1 MSKPFT
7 NKVKQLLAAGGTAW
21 GAATMGPTPLAAKLT
36 ATTGVDWV
44 WIDTEHSS
52 YGAESIEMLPPLIR
66 QSGSMPM
73 VRIAGL
79 DPWLMK
85 KALDV
90 GAQAVMIPQV
100 DNAEQARLAVQ
111 YAKYPPVGTRGIS
124 PMWTFYND
132 IEWSDYL
139 PYANDETLIV
149 VQVESPSAVAQVE
162 EIAQV
167 EGVDVVLAG
176 PMDLSAALGHI
187 GEIGHPKVQQ
197 FLAEFP
203 ARVTKF
209 GKTAGIA
216 LGSYEAAA
224 KAWRQGYRYIN
235 FGNLYFDGVHGIKA
249 NLARLKALETGVE
262 PAAPSGEAFTA

>member
-1 MSKPFT
+1 MSKRIFVNPI
-7 NKVKQLLAAGGTAW
+7 KQKLAAGGTAW

-36 ATTGVDWV
+36 ATTGVDFV

-52 YGAESIEMLPPLIR
+52 YGAESIELLPPLVR
-66 QSGSMPM
+66 QSGAVPM

-90 GAQAVMIPQV
+90 GAQAVMVPQI
-100 DNAEQARLAVQ
+100 DNAEQARLAVK
-111 YAKYPPVGTRGIS
+111 YAKYPPVGSRGIS

-132 IEWSDYL
+132 VDWSDYL
-139 PYANDETLIV
+139 DQANDETLVV
-149 VQVESPSAVAQVE
+149 VQVESPEAAGQVE

-187 GEIGHPKVQQ
+187 GQIGHPEVQQ

-203 ARVTKF
+203 ARVTKH

-216 LGSYEAAA
+216 LGSFEAAA
-224 KAWRQGYRYIN
+224 KAWAQGYRYIS

-249 NLARLKALETGVE
+249 NLAKLKTLA
-262 PAAPSGEAFTA
+262 GEA

>member
-1 MSKPFT
+1 LSNPFE
-7 NKVKQLLAAGGTAW
+7 NKTKKLLASGKTSW
-21 GAATMGPTPLAAKLT
+21 GASTMGPTPLAAKIT
-36 ATTGVDWV
+36 ATTGVDFV

-52 YGAESIEMLPPLIR
+52 FGSESIELLPPLVR

-79 DPWLMK
+79 DPNLMK
-85 KALDV
+85 KALDI
-90 GAQAVMIPQV
+90 GAQAVMVPQI

-132 IEWSDYL
+132 IQWSDYL
-139 PYANDETLIV
+139 AHANSETLIV
-149 VQVESPSAVAQVE
+149 VQVESIEALDQVE
-162 EIAQV
+162 AIAAV
-167 EGVDVVLAG
+167 DGVDVVLAG

-187 GEIGHPKVQQ
+187 GEIGHPDVQK
-197 FLAEFP
+197 FLADFP
-203 ARVTKF
+203 ARVAKM

-216 LGSYEAAA
+216 LGSYDSAVT
-224 KAWRQGYRYIN
+224 AWQQGYRYIN

-249 NLARLKALETGVE
+249 SLAKLRELEIG
-262 PAAPSGEAFTA
+262 A